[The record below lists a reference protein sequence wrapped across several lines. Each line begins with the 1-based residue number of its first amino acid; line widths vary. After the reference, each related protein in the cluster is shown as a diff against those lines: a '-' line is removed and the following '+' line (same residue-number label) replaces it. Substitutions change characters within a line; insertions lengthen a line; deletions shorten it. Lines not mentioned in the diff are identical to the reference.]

1 MIKPLGT
8 KIYIQVEKQTH
19 IGTIELPESAE
30 VVLEQAKVLAVGED
44 VKSVKK
50 GNKVLFKSWA
60 LDIATVRDEDYV
72 FIDEKDIL
80 AIT

>member
-44 VKSVKK
+44 VKTVKK
-50 GNKVLFKSWA
+50 GDTVMFKSWSIDRVDNDDKEYA
-60 LDIATVRDEDYV
+60 
-72 FIDEKDIL
+72 FIDEEYIL
-80 AIT
+80 AIV